1 MTSRRNARQWT
12 YIVMEALAEAKIQRD
27 KIITIHV
34 ARDKSFMAVEEAIM
48 ALMAEGVEAA
58 FRLDIQKHTLH

>member
-12 YIVMEALAEAKIQRD
+12 HIVMEALAEAKIQRD

-34 ARDKSFMAVEEAIM
+34 AKDSSFVAVEHAIM
-48 ALMAEGVEAA
+48 ALMADGVEAA

>member
-1 MTSRRNARQWT
+1 
-12 YIVMEALAEAKIQRD
+12 MEALAEAKIQRD

-34 ARDKSFMAVEEAIM
+34 AKDSSFVAVEHAIM
-48 ALMAEGVEAA
+48 ALMADGVEAA

>member
-12 YIVMEALAEAKIQRD
+12 HIVLDALAEAKVQRD

-34 ARDKSFMAVEEAIM
+34 AKDESFMAVEHAIM
-48 ALMAEGVEAA
+48 ALMADGVEAA
-58 FRLDIQKHTLH
+58 FRLDIKKHTLH